1 MNYISTWDQ
10 FRQWI
15 DDNGIVNWKISA
27 SRAPQNNELRFS
39 YNDDKTLEENLD
51 ICRRRL
57 ESEAGRILYATGWRT
72 PRATGGG
79 FSCEI
84 QFYGPAAAMPQPA
97 APAAPPPAMQVGA
110 TFDRATMI
118 RDITLQVQN
127 EFNRK
132 DLERR
137 EKDLADREREYR
149 AAQEGVMG
157 LLVRYLAPVAQAF
170 MSRGAPAMAGVRPL
184 GEDDEVAARPIR
196 PQEEQGEEGE
206 EGESIKY
213 KGERVGDD
221 GESMKENGESAGNG
235 AADDGEDSPF
245 TDQEADRLL
254 SLMARFKAVEPD
266 YLRLL
271 EAVVGMAERGE
282 VTYNMAKGFL
292 LR

>member
-84 QFYGPAAAMPQPA
+84 QFYGPAAAAPPVPA
-97 APAAPPPAMQVGA
+97 APAAPPPTMQVGA

-170 MSRGAPAMAGVRPL
+170 MSRQAPAMAGVRPL

-196 PQEEQGEEGE
+196 PEGDGVESTKEKGESPEGERVGE
-206 EGESIKY
+206 EGESIK
-213 KGERVGDD
+213 D
-221 GESMKENGESAGNG
+221 NGESGNT
-235 AADDGEDSPF
+235 AADEREDSPF

-254 SLMARFKAVEPD
+254 ELMARFKAVEPD

-271 EAVVGMAERGE
+271 EAVVSMAERGE
-282 VTYNMAKGFL
+282 ITYNMAKGFL